1 MMIKKTPFFLGIRGF
16 FSFFR
21 VVSRSMAVK
30 KNYGHNHMVYFEI
43 PVSYT
48 ILHLNIASWGIVQL
62 AQNKQGEKIWNIIN

>member
-1 MMIKKTPFFLGIRGF
+1 MIKKTPLILGFGEF

-21 VVSRSMAVK
+21 VVSRSIAVK

-48 ILHLNIASWGIVQL
+48 TLHLYVASWGIVQL